1 MTAQLQVVHSRA
13 LVPVKL
19 NQHEKASIARRALVF
34 GTSRFTIA
42 REYGIQR
49 WQVDDICDAAMF
61 ERGRRVGHNEAR
73 FNPPMGRTA

>member
-1 MTAQLQVVHSRA
+1 MTAHLHLIHSRP
-13 LVPVKL
+13 LPVTKL
-19 NQHEKASIARRALVF
+19 NQHEKSSIATRALVF